1 MEQRQNWKLI
11 CKIPSASLKSEQT
24 NQAQR
29 ANSSRGLTS
38 RCGRQNTEQRRA
50 PSAGRS
56 PRSSRFHAEF
66 PLPEEAQVSM
76 ARCRGRGTIRDPSSR
91 PAPAR
96 RPGQW
101 ARSIPVPREPPPGA
115 GRQVEEQGRPRA
127 GSRSLAAEHLPCGA
141 QTPPWRC
148 PAPAAAPRWD
158 LLPRS
163 LESVLR
169 SGSAMPGAAS
179 APRSAGAAPRPAGAR
194 SPRAPRRPRRQP
206 RPRPPHGAAAARA
219 RPRLRRAHTWHSW
232 AGWEGARA
240 AHAPLPRPA
249 PPARGRPGGTGL
261 AEGRAVRAGPGS
273 AEPPEPRRD
282 LTVPGP
288 WSWAGARAVPAG
300 GNAEPPEPS
309 RGPALPYPRPQALCG
324 HRLPIG
330 SPLPTAAPDVIISF
344 GRHVRGVSWQR
355 PKESQ
360 HIFKTY
366 FPLLLPPAP
375 SPVPQE
381 VSTWAENSFL
391 PLDSWAQAV
400 RVAALGPRQVLRRS
414 SRPGLRGRSWPR
426 S

>member
-1 MEQRQNWKLI
+1 MEQRQNGKLI

-38 RCGRQNTEQRRA
+38 RCERQNTEQRRA

-66 PLPEEAQVSM
+66 PLPEEAQVPM

-249 PPARGRPGGTGL
+249 PPRPRGVAPGEPGWLRGGPCAPGPGAPSPRSPAGTWQCRAPGAEPGPGPCPPGGM
-261 AEGRAVRAGPGS
+261 P
-273 AEPPEPRRD
+273 
-282 LTVPGP
+282 
-288 WSWAGARAVPAG
+288 
-300 GNAEPPEPS
+300 N
-309 RGPALPYPRPQALCG
+309 PRPQALCG

-344 GRHVRGVSWQR
+344 GLHMRGVSWQR

-375 SPVPQE
+375 SPVPKE

-391 PLDSWAQAV
+391 PLDSWARAV
-400 RVAALGPRQVLRRS
+400 ELRVAALGPRQVLPRS
-414 SRPGLRGRSWPR
+414 SGPGLGRRSWPR